1 MSLTILSGSPKSGKT
16 RQAYLLAAKVA
27 ETGKVLIFTSDD
39 VTVIKDKALA
49 LTNGQKWIHTPA
61 TQNIFFCPPHT
72 LDDLLIRINLMTPE
86 LIVIDSPL
94 GVVSVEELAEIA
106 DHTNTQILLVRNTI
120 MGTHEPA
127 TY

>member
-27 ETGKVLIFTSDD
+27 ESGEVLIFTEEDRRTLQCLAREMSALEVDFAVRF
-39 VTVIKDKALA
+39 VTLFDIDTLKLQIEDLKPSLVIIDNSVL
-49 LTNGQKWIHTPA
+49 NV
-61 TQNIFFCPPHT
+61 
-72 LDDLLIRINLMTPE
+72 DIRQ
-86 LIVIDSPL
+86 
-94 GVVSVEELAEIA
+94 VSNIA
-106 DHTNTQILLVRNTI
+106 DETNTQILLVRNNI

>member
-16 RQAYLLAAKVA
+16 RQAYLRAAKVA

-49 LTNGQKWIHTPA
+49 LTNGQKWIDTPI

-94 GVVSVEELAEIA
+94 GVVSVEELAGIA
-106 DHTNTQILLVRNTI
+106 DHTKTTSHGFHCSLTTI
-120 MGTHEPA
+120 TLIEQ
-127 TY
+127 

>member
-27 ETGKVLIFTSDD
+27 ETGKVLIFTRDD

-49 LTNGQKWIHTPA
+49 LTKGQKWIDTAA

-86 LIVIDSPL
+86 LIVIDSQL
-94 GVVSVEELAEIA
+94 GVVSVEELAGIA
-106 DHTNTQILLVRNTI
+106 DHTNTQILLVRNTLAVLD
-120 MGTHEPA
+120 H
-127 TY
+127 

>member
-27 ETGKVLIFTSDD
+27 ETGEVLIFTEEDRRTLQCLAREMSALEVDFAIRFVTLFDIDTLQLQIEDLKPTLVIIDNSILNIDVQRVSD
-39 VTVIKDKALA
+39 
-49 LTNGQKWIHTPA
+49 
-61 TQNIFFCPPHT
+61 
-72 LDDLLIRINLMTPE
+72 
-86 LIVIDSPL
+86 
-94 GVVSVEELAEIA
+94 IA

>member
-27 ETGKVLIFTSDD
+27 ETGEVLIFTEEDRRTLQCLAREMSALEVDFAVRFVTLFDIDTLKLQIENLKPSLVIIDNSVLNVDIQRVSD
-39 VTVIKDKALA
+39 
-49 LTNGQKWIHTPA
+49 
-61 TQNIFFCPPHT
+61 
-72 LDDLLIRINLMTPE
+72 
-86 LIVIDSPL
+86 
-94 GVVSVEELAEIA
+94 IA
-106 DHTNTQILLVRNTI
+106 ACTNTQILLVRNNI

>member
-1 MSLTILSGSPKSGKT
+1 MSLTILSGSPKSDKT

-27 ETGKVLIFTSDD
+27 ETGEVLIFTEEDRRTLQCLAREMSALEVDFAIRFVTLFDIDTLQLQIEDLKPTLVIIDNSILNIDVQRVSD
-39 VTVIKDKALA
+39 
-49 LTNGQKWIHTPA
+49 
-61 TQNIFFCPPHT
+61 
-72 LDDLLIRINLMTPE
+72 
-86 LIVIDSPL
+86 
-94 GVVSVEELAEIA
+94 IA

>member
-1 MSLTILSGSPKSGKT
+1 MSLTILSGLPKSGKT

-27 ETGKVLIFTSDD
+27 ETGEVLIFTEEDRRTLQCLAREMSALEVDFAVRFVTLFDIDTLQLQIEDLKPSLVIIDNSVLNVNVQRVSD
-39 VTVIKDKALA
+39 
-49 LTNGQKWIHTPA
+49 
-61 TQNIFFCPPHT
+61 
-72 LDDLLIRINLMTPE
+72 
-86 LIVIDSPL
+86 
-94 GVVSVEELAEIA
+94 IA